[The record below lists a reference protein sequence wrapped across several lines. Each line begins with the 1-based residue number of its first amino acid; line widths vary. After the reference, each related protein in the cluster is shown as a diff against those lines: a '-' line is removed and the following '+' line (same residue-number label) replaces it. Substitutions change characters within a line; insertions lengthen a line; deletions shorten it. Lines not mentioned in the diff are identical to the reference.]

1 MRRPRKGFLV
11 EWSFFFALAGG
22 MAACGY
28 HVAGRGSH
36 LPAEG
41 KVLAVPAFE
50 NRTMQF
56 RIEQK
61 LTAAVIREFISRTR
75 YRVVMEEEGADAVLR
90 GEVTRVSTSPIV
102 FDPGT
107 GKASTVVITINAN
120 VRLLDRHTKQI
131 LFLGEGL
138 VFRESYEVTSDVN
151 SFFQEQDPAFDRLA
165 RDFAATL
172 VSAVLENF

>member
-1 MRRPRKGFLV
+1 MKLPRKGVLLALFCL
-11 EWSFFFALAGG
+11 FALALA

-36 LPAEG
+36 LPG
-41 KVLAVPAFE
+41 DLKVLAIPAFE

-75 YRVVMEEEGADAVLR
+75 YRVVTDEEGADAVLR
-90 GEVTRVSTSPIV
+90 GEVTNISTSPVV

-107 GKASTVVITINAN
+107 GKASTVVVTINAK

-131 LFLGEGL
+131 LFRGEDW
-138 VFRESYEVTSDVN
+138 VFRETYEVTSDLN
-151 SFFQEQDPAFDRLA
+151 SFFQEQDPALDRLA

-172 VSAVLENF
+172 VSALLENF